1 MNPDNINDKVG
12 RSKYL
17 HKPYNSEAPT
27 GRNYVKLL
35 NENVGSI
42 IKETRK
48 NVKDNFELREKQ
60 DEIDK
65 FSGEYLLYNNPRNL
79 TK

>member
-1 MNPDNINDKVG
+1 MNPEGVKDKVS
-12 RSKYL
+12 RSRYL
-17 HKPYNSEAPT
+17 NKLYNSEAPN

-48 NVKDNFELREKQ
+48 NVKDNFELRKKQ

-65 FSGEYLLYNNPRNL
+65 FSGEYLLYNNPRN
-79 TK
+79 

>member
-1 MNPDNINDKVG
+1 MNPESVKDKVG
-12 RSKYL
+12 RSRYL
-17 HKPYNSEAPT
+17 NKLYNSEAPN

-48 NVKDNFELREKQ
+48 NVKDNFELRKKQ

-65 FSGEYLLYNNPRNL
+65 FSGEYLLYNNPRN
-79 TK
+79 